1 MSRERQVVWL
11 NTEATDFAVLCESC
25 LAEAGSRSA
34 VILARDACF
43 DGSLSERA
51 DVGFMTCRR
60 GHRIVVRR
68 AFSQVGSLR
77 ARA

>member
-1 MSRERQVVWL
+1 MVWL
-11 NTEATDFAVLCESC
+11 SPDATEFGVVCETC

-68 AFSQVGSLR
+68 AFSAVGALR
-77 ARA
+77 MRA